1 MDRRQESLAQFH
13 PLISRWFTDRIGW
26 PTDIQQE
33 AWPKIAAGEHVL
45 ISAPTGTG
53 KTLAAFLYA
62 LNQLISGAWP
72 TGHTGVLYV
81 SPLKALNYDIQ
92 RNLLGPRED
101 LKKIFAGAGEPFP
114 DLQVLTRTGDTP

>member
-1 MDRRQESLAQFH
+1 M
-13 PLISRWFTDRIGW
+13 
-26 PTDIQQE
+26 
-33 AWPKIAAGEHVL
+33 
-45 ISAPTGTG
+45 
-53 KTLAAFLYA
+53 AAFLRA
-62 LNQLISGAWP
+62 LNQSITGKSPA
-72 TGHTGVLYV
+72 GHTSVLYV